1 MMGVYKPREEAS
13 EWNLSCQHFNLWPS
27 SLQNNEKFLLFSHP
41 VYAINILL
49 WKSKLMQRDN
59 ERSIVSLFF
68 FSFLLLL
75 LLLLLFSFTIS
86 SIWEIRCRAD
96 HIVWLES
103 SFVKNRYVIDEYTSA
118 FGEILWLVQENQ
130 YSWWIK
136 EIDSESNLSGFEL

>member
-13 EWNLSCQHFNLWPS
+13 EWNLSCQHFNLWLS

-41 VYAINILL
+41 VYAIDILL
-49 WKSKLMQRDN
+49 WQSKLMQRDN
-59 ERSIVSLFF
+59 ERSVVSLF

-86 SIWEIRCRAD
+86 YIWEIRCRAD
-96 HIVWLES
+96 HIVWIES

-118 FGEILWLVQENQ
+118 FGEILWLVQEKR